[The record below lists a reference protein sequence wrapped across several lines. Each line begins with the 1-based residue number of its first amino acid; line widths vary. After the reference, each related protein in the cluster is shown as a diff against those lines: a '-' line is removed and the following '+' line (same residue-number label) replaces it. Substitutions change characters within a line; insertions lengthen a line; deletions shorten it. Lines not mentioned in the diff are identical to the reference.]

1 MKEGDLAREATS
13 TSSLK
18 HDDFDIDFF
27 SIVYTCY
34 HCEQIN
40 CYGLLPP
47 EYAY

>member
-18 HDDFDIDFF
+18 RDDFDIDFF

-34 HCEQIN
+34 HCEHVK
-40 CYGLLPP
+40 LLWLTSS
-47 EYAY
+47 

>member
-18 HDDFDIDFF
+18 HDDFDIEKK

-34 HCEQIN
+34 HCEH
-40 CYGLLPP
+40 GLLPP

>member
-27 SIVYTCY
+27 SICTPVT
-34 HCEQIN
+34 IVLN

>member
-27 SIVYTCY
+27 SIV
-34 HCEQIN
+34 H
-40 CYGLLPP
+40 LLPL
-47 EYAY
+47 